1 MITAQHI
8 EWYGIPASSPGAKS
22 SRTRLL
28 RLWPR
33 WNELR
38 KLYEGLER
46 LQPAHSYAR

>member
-38 KLYEGLER
+38 KLYEALEQ
-46 LQPAHSYAR
+46 LQPDRS